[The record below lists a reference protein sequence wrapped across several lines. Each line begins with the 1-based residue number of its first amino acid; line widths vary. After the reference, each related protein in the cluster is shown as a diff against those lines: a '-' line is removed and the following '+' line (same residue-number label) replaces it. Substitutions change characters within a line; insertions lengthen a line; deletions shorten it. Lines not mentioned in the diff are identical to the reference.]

1 MAAGTWCLGTMV
13 AGGGGFRVVMRVVM
27 VAVFS
32 YCDGGWPI
40 GQKLEIQS
48 VHFNRSVA

>member
-1 MAAGTWCLGTMV
+1 MFRYH
-13 AGGGGFRVVMRVVM
+13 GGWWWWFPRGDASGDGGS
-27 VAVFS
+27 FS